1 MPARQG
7 GHAMRRTERDV
18 GNFFGRFSRASMALV
33 CAGFSACVLMLCLLG
48 GAHFKHGA
56 EQELYRET
64 ENTAQIL
71 MTTFDEDAANVD
83 AILTRLA
90 SQIKEPDVSIANEPE
105 LYRLLAR
112 YALTPSMI
120 GPAIIDRNGILIASA
135 RTNNV
140 PKISMKDR
148 NTFLVHAMNPA
159 ESKLYVSAPM
169 RGLLSNEWAIQFSR
183 PLRDETGT
191 FYGVVLV
198 SYRLSHFVEL
208 YEKLKLSDNGL
219 AGLTGK
225 DGVVRIRSL
234 SGVIGYGTAVPKIAL
249 VYERV
254 LAGETSGTFFGRADL
269 DNITRIG
276 SFVASKTTPFYVS
289 VGYDIDYLRARYIG
303 FFYVLGLCWF
313 VLTAAMIATVAFVR
327 RLEHISQQNQLA
339 VINSAVAERQ
349 KISADMHDSIGASL
363 ATLLAHFT
371 IANINV
377 TDVKRRIG
385 EILMELRFLV
395 DSAEPVDGD
404 LNLVLSNVRHR
415 MGSGIELTGMEL
427 QWQVDEL
434 PTIVGLTARDALSI
448 KLILMEALSNVMHH
462 SKASSVTVTAGYT
475 DAASLVVITVKDDG
489 CGFNATDAAVSGR
502 GLANMR
508 KRIRSVL
515 IGGALDITSLPG
527 QGTAVRIELNVPTSA
542 R

>member
-33 CAGFSACVLMLCLLG
+33 CAGLSACVLMLCLLG

-120 GPAIIDRNGILIASA
+120 GPAIIDRNGVLIASA
-135 RTNNV
+135 RTDNV

-148 NTFLVHAMNPA
+148 NTFLVHANNPA
-159 ESKLYVSAPM
+159 ESKLYVGAPM

-225 DGVVRIRSL
+225 DGIVRIRSL

-427 QWQVDEL
+427 QWQVGEL
-434 PTIVGLTARDALSI
+434 PTIAGLTARDALSI
-448 KLILMEALSNVMHH
+448 KLILMEALSNVLHH

-475 DAASLVVITVKDDG
+475 DAASLVVITVKDNG
-489 CGFNATDAAVSGR
+489 CGFNATDAAVAGR

-508 KRIRSVL
+508 KRVRSIS
-515 IGGALDITSLPG
+515 IGGALFITSFPG
-527 QGTAVRIELNVPTSA
+527 QGTAVRIELNVPKSA

>member
-1 MPARQG
+1 
-7 GHAMRRTERDV
+7 MRRTERDV

-90 SQIKEPDVSIANEPE
+90 SQIQEPDVSIANEPE

-112 YALTPSMI
+112 YALNPSMI

-135 RTNNV
+135 RTDNV
-140 PKISMKDR
+140 PKISLKDR
-148 NTFLVHAMNPA
+148 NTFLVHANNPA
-159 ESKLYVSAPM
+159 DSKLYVGAPM

-191 FYGVVLV
+191 FYGVVLA

-225 DGVVRIRSL
+225 DGIVRIRSL

-254 LAGETSGTFFGRADL
+254 LAGETNGTFFGRADL

-313 VLTAAMIATVAFVR
+313 VLTAAMIAAVAFVR

-377 TDVKRRIG
+377 IDVKRRIG

-427 QWQVDEL
+427 QWQVGEL

-448 KLILMEALSNVMHH
+448 KLILMEALSNVLHH

-508 KRIRSVL
+508 KRVRSIS
-515 IGGALDITSLPG
+515 IGGALFITSFPG
-527 QGTAVRIELNVPTSA
+527 QGTAVRIELNVPKSA

>member
-1 MPARQG
+1 M
-7 GHAMRRTERDV
+7 

-33 CAGFSACVLMLCLLG
+33 CVGFSACVLMLCLLG
-48 GAHFKHGA
+48 GAHFKNA
-56 EQELYRET
+56 VEQELYRET

-71 MTTFDEDAANVD
+71 MTIFDEDAGNVD

-90 SQIKEPDVSIANEPE
+90 SQIQEQDVSIANEPG
-105 LYRLLAR
+105 LHRLLAR
-112 YALTPSMI
+112 YTLHPSMI
-120 GPAIIDRNGILIASA
+120 GPAIIDRSGTLIASA
-135 RTNNV
+135 RTDNV

-148 NTFLVHAMNPA
+148 NTFLVHAENPT
-159 ESKLYVSAPM
+159 ESKLYISAPM
-169 RGLLSNEWAIQFSR
+169 RGLLTNEWAIQFSR
-183 PLRDETGT
+183 PLRDETGA
-191 FYGVVLV
+191 FYGVVLA

-208 YEKLKLSDNGL
+208 YEKLKLSDHGL

-234 SGVIGYGTAVPKIAL
+234 SGVIGYGAAVPKIPL

-254 LAGETSGTFFGRADL
+254 LAGETSGTFYGRGGL
-269 DNITRIG
+269 DDITRIG
-276 SFVASKTTPFYVS
+276 SFVVSKTTPFYVS
-289 VGYDIDYLRARYIG
+289 VGYDTEYLRARYIG

-313 VLTAAMIATVAFVR
+313 VLTGAMIATVAFVR
-327 RLEHISQQNQLA
+327 RLEHIGQQNQLA
-339 VINSAVAERQ
+339 VINSAIAERQ

-363 ATLLAHFT
+363 ATLLAQFS
-371 IANINV
+371 IANVNV

-427 QWQVDEL
+427 HWQVDEL
-434 PTIVGLTARDALSI
+434 PTIAGLTARDALSI
-448 KLILMEALSNVMHH
+448 KLILMEALSNVLHH
-462 SKASSVTVTAGYT
+462 SKAGSVTVIAGYSEAT
-475 DAASLVVITVKDDG
+475 SLVVITVKDDG
-489 CGFNATDAAVSGR
+489 CGFNAADTAIDGR

-508 KRIRSVL
+508 KRIRAIS
-515 IGGALDITSLPG
+515 IGGALFITSLPG
-527 QGTAVRIELNVPTSA
+527 QGTAVRIELNVPREHSA
-542 R
+542 VH